1 MGSHRYAIRT
11 DRLIDGHAEKP
22 LLDQRMLVNDGRI
35 ERIGSIADVPLPPGT
50 PEHDLTGYV
59 VLPGLID
66 THVHLVYSSGTFTP
80 LLQRDV
86 QDSLIEKF
94 TLVAVANAKL
104 YIDHGIT
111 TIMDVGTRG
120 NIAVVI
126 RDAIAAGQLEGPRVL
141 ASGRTITPTGGVA
154 DHLPSW
160 IQDRTNYVA
169 WGVVA
174 NGDSELRQAVRE
186 QAKLRV
192 DNVKLAVTGTLN
204 LPFALPGFLPIL
216 SFEEIQ
222 TVVKTAHSV
231 DLTVAVHS
239 EGCIKDSVRA
249 GVNTVHHGWKLDQEA
264 VDMLLESDTYYV
276 PTAVKIDE
284 VIRLGP
290 DMGWSPKAINFL
302 RSIQEPYWEQFAK
315 GLERGLGEKVV
326 VGADAGSCPPH
337 VATVS
342 EMRVLQ
348 HRGLSTMEA
357 IKAATSR
364 AAEALKLGAE
374 TGSLR
379 PGLSADF
386 IAVKGDPLKD
396 LEVLASPANLAV
408 IAKEGA
414 FHKALGS

>member
-1 MGSHRYAIRT
+1 MVVA
-11 DRLIDGHAEKP
+11 DGT
-22 LLDQRMLVNDGRI
+22 I
-35 ERIGSIADVPLPPGT
+35 ESIGPITDVPLPPGI
-50 PEHDLTGYV
+50 PEYDLTGYV

-66 THVHLVYSSGTFTP
+66 THVHLVYSSGAYTP

-94 TLVAVANAKL
+94 TLVAVANARL

-126 RDAIAAGQLEGPRVL
+126 RDAVAAGQLVGPRVV

-160 IQDRTNYVA
+160 IQDRTEHVA

-174 NGDSELRQAVRE
+174 NGEGELRKAVRE

-216 SFEEIQ
+216 SLEEIE
-222 TVVKTAHSV
+222 TVARTAHSV

-249 GVNTVHHGWKLDQEA
+249 GVDTVHHGWKLDQEA
-264 VDMLLESDTYYV
+264 VDMLLDSDTYYV

-290 DMGWSPKAINFL
+290 DMGWSPKAIDFL
-302 RSIQEPYWEQFAK
+302 KSIQGPYWEQFAM
-315 GLERGLGEKVV
+315 GLDRGLGTKVV

-342 EMRVLQ
+342 EMEVLQ
-348 HRGLSTMEA
+348 RRGLPPMDA

-364 AAEALKLGAE
+364 AAHALKLNNVTGA
-374 TGSLR
+374 LR

-386 IAVKGDPLKD
+386 IAVDGDPLED
-396 LEVLASPANLAV
+396 LTILANPSNLVA
-408 IAKEGA
+408 IAKEGT
-414 FHKALGS
+414 FHKPLKASTD